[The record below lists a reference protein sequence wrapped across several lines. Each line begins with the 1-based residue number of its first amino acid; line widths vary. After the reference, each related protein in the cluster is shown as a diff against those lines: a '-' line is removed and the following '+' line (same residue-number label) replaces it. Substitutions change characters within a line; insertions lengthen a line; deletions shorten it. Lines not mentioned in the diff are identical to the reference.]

1 MSRPRFGRF
10 TGDFHYGLPAAGDN
24 TARVFESATGE
35 EVARLAHQETV
46 MSVAFSPDG
55 RLLATGSADNTVRVF
70 EVATGRE
77 VARLA
82 HQSVVYSMAFS
93 PDGRLLAV
101 ASLKGALISAWRSQ
115 EIADYVCA
123 HLPFNLT
130 PEEWKQYLPDE
141 PHRKTC
147 ANLP

>member
-55 RLLATGSADNTVRVF
+55 RLLA
-70 EVATGRE
+70 
-77 VARLA
+77 
-82 HQSVVYSMAFS
+82 
-93 PDGRLLAV
+93 V
-101 ASLKGALISAWRSQ
+101 ASLKGALISPWRSQ